1 MIDYRRYCFQSE
13 YQWCSPRGQDQ
24 VLASIEALRDKFLL
38 VLALTLA
45 SRVQAM
51 ASRVQALASKVQAM
65 VLALALRAVLTI
77 GITLKL
83 ELKKLIIIII
93 IINLIFFFF
102 LPVYGEYDTIRS
114 YVFNVQ

>member
-1 MIDYRRYCFQSE
+1 
-13 YQWCSPRGQDQ
+13 
-24 VLASIEALRDKFLL
+24 
-38 VLALTLA
+38 
-45 SRVQAM
+45 M

-65 VLALALRAVLTI
+65 VLALALALRAVLTI

-102 LPVYGEYDTIRS
+102 YRCMVNTIRYDLMYLTCS
-114 YVFNVQ
+114 KKLTGSQLSPPHGAYIY